1 MYNHGT
7 NDHGIIS
14 VFIRSSTVVFEVV
27 HTLVWSNQQMCTI
40 IKLYA
45 ILSTIDFLITCSNN
59 IEQRITSMRYC
70 SVTYSNYTE
79 ARIKNSY
86 H

>member
-1 MYNHGT
+1 MLLICHYLMYNHGT

-27 HTLVWSNQQMCTI
+27 HTLVCSNQQMCTI

-45 ILSTIDFLITCSNN
+45 ILSTIDFLTINL
-59 IEQRITSMRYC
+59 QQ
-70 SVTYSNYTE
+70 
-79 ARIKNSY
+79 
-86 H
+86 